1 MKHTAIK
8 ITICTIIAFA
18 MTSTLSRAE
27 DDKIEEIMKKAF
39 KGDNS
44 LYKKVATGKGT
55 PADNAKLATI
65 LKGLAGTKPPKG
77 DIEKWNQRTT
87 DLIKAAEDVA
97 AGKPNG
103 LEDLQMSGKC
113 KGCHRDHKEEEEEH
127 EKKGSGKKE
136 D

>member
-1 MKHTAIK
+1 MKHIAIK
-8 ITICTIIAFA
+8 ITFCTAFAFA
-18 MTSTLSRAE
+18 MSASLTRAE

-55 PADNAKLATI
+55 AADNAKLATL

-113 KGCHRDHKEEEEEH
+113 KGCHRDHKEDEEH
-127 EKKGSGKKE
+127 EHKGRGKKE